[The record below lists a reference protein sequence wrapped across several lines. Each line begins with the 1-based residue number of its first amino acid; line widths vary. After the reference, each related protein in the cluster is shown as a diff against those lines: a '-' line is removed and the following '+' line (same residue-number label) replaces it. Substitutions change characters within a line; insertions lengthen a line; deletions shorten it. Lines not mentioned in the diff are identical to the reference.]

1 MLFRSAMP
9 LSLRLQGRTRVL
21 DLILPAVCTWLLLFV
36 AWLFVSWRV
45 CITKS
50 ILNIIVLLS
59 TNEYPF
65 SAVCICYSGDK
76 SSWLF
81 VNSLVISVCE
91 WFSLFS
97 LIWPFWM
104 FLMKAMTSRNLR
116 GKYSA
121 SIPGPLRVKP
131 VLA

>member
-1 MLFRSAMP
+1 MP
-9 LSLRLQGRTRVL
+9 LGLRLLGRTRVQ

-36 AWLFVSWRV
+36 AWLFVSWCV

-65 SAVCICYSGDK
+65 TAACIGYSEDK
-76 SSWLF
+76 SSRLF
-81 VNSLVISVCE
+81 VNSSVISICD

-97 LIWPFWM
+97 LIWPSCM
-104 FLMKAMTSRNLR
+104 FLVKAMTSRNLR
-116 GKYSA
+116 GKYKA
-121 SIPGPLRVKP
+121 SIPG
-131 VLA
+131 